1 MTPWLS
7 TFHPDFIQ
15 RLCRS
20 FPTRAGVS
28 PLVKEFHLHLISDST
43 GETVTMVARACLA
56 QFDGVNAKE
65 HMWSMVRST
74 DQIDQILSIVHDQPG
89 MVLYTLVHEDL
100 RQHLEDGCRRLMVPH
115 TPVLDP
121 VLGAMGAYFNA
132 KVRARPGRQHV
143 MDAEYFDRIEAM
155 HFALSHDDGQSTWD
169 LDNAD
174 VVLVG
179 VSRTSKTPTSI
190 YLANRGLKTA
200 NVPFVPGVPL
210 PDDLFKLTQPL
221 VVGLTK
227 DPRRLVEIRRQRL
240 RLLDQDENT
249 DYVDLDMVSK
259 EITEARRVFSKHDW
273 PVINVTRKSIEETA
287 ANVIQLYNSRRGAT
301 LTQSS

>member
-1 MTPWLS
+1 
-7 TFHPDFIQ
+7 
-15 RLCRS
+15 
-20 FPTRAGVS
+20 
-28 PLVKEFHLHLISDST
+28 
-43 GETVTMVARACLA
+43 MVARACLA
-56 QFDGVNAKE
+56 QFDGVQAQE
-65 HMWSMVRST
+65 HMWSMVRSPE
-74 DQIDQILSIVHDQPG
+74 QIDQILGVVHDRPG

-100 RQHLEDGCRRLMVPH
+100 RNHLEDGCRRLMVPH
-115 TPVLDP
+115 IPVLDP
-121 VLGAMGAYFNA
+121 VLGSMGAYFNA
-132 KVRARPGRQHV
+132 KVRARPGRQHQ

-169 LDNAD
+169 LDDAD

-179 VSRTSKTPTSI
+179 VSRTSKTPTSV
-190 YLANRGLKTA
+190 YLANRGIKTA

-210 PDDLFKLTQPL
+210 PDDLYKLKNPL

-259 EITEARRVFSKHDW
+259 EITEARRVFSKYDW

-287 ANVIQLYNSRRGAT
+287 ANVIQLLSRRRGESPGP
-301 LTQSS
+301 LT

>member
-1 MTPWLS
+1 M
-7 TFHPDFIQ
+7 
-15 RLCRS
+15 
-20 FPTRAGVS
+20 
-28 PLVKEFHLHLISDST
+28 KEFHLHLISDST
-43 GETVTMVARACLA
+43 GETVTMMARACLA
-56 QFDGVNAKE
+56 QFEGVEAHE
-65 HMWSMVRST
+65 HLWTMTRSE
-74 DQIDQILSIVHDQPG
+74 DQIEEILAGIREFPG
-89 MVLYTLVHEDL
+89 LVLYTLVHDDV

-115 TPVLDP
+115 IPVLDP
-121 VLGAMGAYFNA
+121 ILGALGAYLNA
-132 KVRARPGRQHV
+132 KAVSRPGRQHV

-169 LDNAD
+169 LNAAD

-190 YLANRGLKTA
+190 YLANRGIKTA
-200 NVPFVPGVPL
+200 NVPFVPGVAL
-210 PDDLFKLTQPL
+210 PPELFKLDNPL

-249 DYVDLDMVSK
+249 DYVDLEMVSK
-259 EITEARRVFSKHDW
+259 EINEARRVFAKYEW

-287 ANVIQLYNSRRGAT
+287 ANVIQLLGRRRGDPVSPTA
-301 LTQSS
+301 

>member
-1 MTPWLS
+1 M
-7 TFHPDFIQ
+7 
-15 RLCRS
+15 
-20 FPTRAGVS
+20 
-28 PLVKEFHLHLISDST
+28 KEFHLHLISDST
-43 GETVTMVARACLA
+43 GETVSMVARACLA
-56 QFDGVNAKE
+56 QFDGVDAHE
-65 HMWSMVRST
+65 HMWSMVRSPEL
-74 DQIDQILSIVHDQPG
+74 IDQVLGVVREQPG

-100 RQHLEDGCRRLMVPH
+100 RKQLEDGCRRLMVPH
-115 TPVLDP
+115 IPVLDP
-121 VLGAMGAYFNA
+121 VLGSMGAYFNA
-132 KVRARPGRQHV
+132 KARARPGRQHQ

-169 LDNAD
+169 LDDAD

-179 VSRTSKTPTSI
+179 VSRTSKTPTSV

-210 PDDLFKLTQPL
+210 PDDLYKLKNPL

-259 EITEARRVFSKHDW
+259 EISEARRVFAKYDW

-287 ANVIQLYNSRRGAT
+287 ANVIQLLSRRRGESPGP
-301 LTQSS
+301 LT

>member
-1 MTPWLS
+1 MSPNHVGYPQVS
-7 TFHPDFIQ
+7 PISYKGFAGV
-15 RLCRS
+15 
-20 FPTRAGVS
+20 FPT
-28 PLVKEFHLHLISDST
+28 VKEFHLHLISDST
-43 GETVTMVARACLA
+43 GETVSMVARACLA
-56 QFDGVNAKE
+56 QFDGVDAHE
-65 HMWSMVRST
+65 HMWSMVRSPEL
-74 DQIDQILSIVHDQPG
+74 IDQVLGVVREQPG

-100 RQHLEDGCRRLMVPH
+100 RKQLEDGCRRLMVPH
-115 TPVLDP
+115 IPVLDP
-121 VLGAMGAYFNA
+121 VLGSMGAYFNA
-132 KVRARPGRQHV
+132 KARARPGRQHQ

-169 LDNAD
+169 LDDAD

-179 VSRTSKTPTSI
+179 VSRTSKTPTSV

-210 PDDLFKLTQPL
+210 PDDLYKLKNPL

-259 EITEARRVFSKHDW
+259 EISEARRVFAKYEW

-287 ANVIQLYNSRRGAT
+287 ANVIQLLSRRRGESPGP
-301 LTQSS
+301 LT

>member
-1 MTPWLS
+1 M
-7 TFHPDFIQ
+7 
-15 RLCRS
+15 
-20 FPTRAGVS
+20 
-28 PLVKEFHLHLISDST
+28 KEFHLHLISDST
-43 GETVTMVARACLA
+43 GETVSMVARACLA
-56 QFDGVNAKE
+56 QFDGVDAHE
-65 HMWSMVRST
+65 HMWSMVRSPEL
-74 DQIDQILSIVHDQPG
+74 IDQVLGVVREQPG

-100 RQHLEDGCRRLMVPH
+100 RKQLEDGCRRLMVPH
-115 TPVLDP
+115 IPVLDP
-121 VLGAMGAYFNA
+121 VLGSMGAYFNTKA
-132 KVRARPGRQHV
+132 RARPGRQHQ

-169 LDNAD
+169 LDDAD

-179 VSRTSKTPTSI
+179 VSRTSKTPTSV

-210 PDDLFKLTQPL
+210 PDDLYKLKNPL

-259 EITEARRVFSKHDW
+259 EISEARRVFAKYDW

-287 ANVIQLYNSRRGAT
+287 ANVIQLLSRRRGESPGP
-301 LTQSS
+301 LT